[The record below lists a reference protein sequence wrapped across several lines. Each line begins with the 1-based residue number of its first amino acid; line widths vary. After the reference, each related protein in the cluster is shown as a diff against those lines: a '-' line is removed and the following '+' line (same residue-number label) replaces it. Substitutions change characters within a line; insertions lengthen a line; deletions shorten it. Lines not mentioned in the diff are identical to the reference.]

1 VTTVPAADRGIQ
13 FDADGTTTYGTVHVP
28 AHEDGQH
35 LAAALL
41 LAGSGPT
48 DRDGNVPRLGVV
60 PQTLRLIAAALGE
73 LGVMSL
79 RFDKYFSGQTG
90 GGSYAGDPSALDL
103 GAFIRQAETAYQ
115 ALAAQPET
123 SPPELLVVG
132 HSEGGMYALLL
143 ARSVSPAPAGLALI
157 EPQAD
162 HLLSLIQRQT
172 AQLLDAA
179 VAAGTLAADAAAQS
193 TVAVE
198 RAIGQFRAGEPVDAT
213 GLPPDVARMLAPE
226 LLSAANARY
235 VRTDDAVDPATAAAS
250 VAAGTRVL
258 LTVGT
263 RDTHVPM
270 SAAEPLAAAL
280 AGAGTTGPGLRVLPD
295 ADHFLHLPGTALN
308 TPVLAPAALAAL
320 QDWAHPYA
328 RHP

>member
-1 VTTVPAADRGIQ
+1 VTTIPAADREIE
-13 FDADGTTTYGTVHVP
+13 FDADGTTTYGTVYVP
-28 AHEDGQH
+28 AHQDAQR

-48 DRDGNVPRLGVV
+48 DRDGNVPRLGVM
-60 PQTLRLIAAALGE
+60 PQTLRLIATALGE

-79 RFDKYFSGQTG
+79 RFDKYFSGKTG
-90 GGSYAGDPSALDL
+90 GGAYAGDPSALDL
-103 GAFIRQAETAYQ
+103 GAFIRQAEAAYR

-132 HSEGGMYALLL
+132 HSEGGMYALLA
-143 ARSVSPAPAGLALI
+143 ARSASPAPAGLALI

-172 AQLLDAA
+172 EQLIAAA
-179 VAAGTLAADAAAQS
+179 VTAGKLTAETAAQS
-193 TVAVE
+193 AVAVE
-198 RAIGQFRAGEPVDAT
+198 RAIGQFRDGEPVDT
-213 GLPPDVARMLAPE
+213 SGLLPDVARMLEPE

-235 VRTDDAVDPATAAAS
+235 VRTDDAVDPAAAAAA
-250 VAAGTRVL
+250 VAAGTRALV
-258 LTVGT
+258 TVGT
-263 RDTHVPM
+263 RDTRVPM

-295 ADHFLHLPGTALN
+295 ADHFLHLPGTGLN
-308 TPVLAPAALAAL
+308 TPVLAPAAIAAL

-328 RHP
+328 RRL

>member
-1 VTTVPAADRGIQ
+1 MTTIPAADREIR

-28 AHEDGQH
+28 AHQDGQR

-48 DRDGNVPRLGVV
+48 DRDGNVPRLGVM

-73 LGVMSL
+73 LGIMSL
-79 RFDKYFSGQTG
+79 RFDKYFSGRTG
-90 GGSYAGDPSALDL
+90 GGAYAGDPSALDL
-103 GAFIRQAETAYQ
+103 GAFIRQAEAAYRV
-115 ALAAQPET
+115 LAAQPET
-123 SPPELLVVG
+123 SPPGLLVAG

-179 VAAGTLAADAAAQS
+179 VAAGRLTAEAAAQS
-193 TVAVE
+193 AAAVE
-198 RAIGQFRAGEPVDAT
+198 RAIGQFRAGEPVDT
-213 GLPPDVARMLAPE
+213 SGLPPDVARMLQPE

-235 VRTDDAVDPATAAAS
+235 VRTDDAVDPATAAAG
-250 VAAGTRVL
+250 VAAGTHAL

-280 AGAGTTGPGLRVLPD
+280 AGAGAAGPGLRVLPD
-295 ADHFLHLPGTALN
+295 VDHFLHLPGTPLN
-308 TPVLAPAALAAL
+308 DTVLAPAALTAL
-320 QDWAHPYA
+320 RDWARPYSS
-328 RHP
+328 RP